1 MGKRKNYN
9 CIYYIQINETVQE
22 NIDELTCIFQKVLF
36 EKYQKCYFTSEQY
49 QLFDDFRFFHKFP
62 L

>member
-1 MGKRKNYN
+1 MGKRKIYN

-36 EKYQKCYFTSEQY
+36 EKYQKCYFTSE
-49 QLFDDFRFFHKFP
+49 K
-62 L
+62 